1 MPWYKSQLDE
11 VIRLEVERDR
21 MRLWTPVKRL
31 LSWSRYDIA
40 DDIEID
46 EDDDPGKWNSFWCL
60 SFFPFAYLFSWG
72 YYLCSPCIVDVI
84 QGVQP
89 STLEDLGMPRQRDP
103 DALPPRN
110 VFDWA
115 MSILYYAAASCA
127 HGNVLFALKAG
138 IFSVALCL
146 PSFIKSSSTFAYGK
160 W

>member
-1 MPWYKSQLDE
+1 M
-11 VIRLEVERDR
+11 
-21 MRLWTPVKRL
+21 
-31 LSWSRYDIA
+31 
-40 DDIEID
+40 
-46 EDDDPGKWNSFWCL
+46 
-60 SFFPFAYLFSWG
+60 
-72 YYLCSPCIVDVI
+72 I

-115 MSILYYAAASCA
+115 MSVLYYAAASCA

-160 W
+160 WILFFIHSKTLISFSCLENRFVWGMWVSIACEYGLKRTLILVSWGSFRSPDLEGTQHSHWRPVSSVHLLVVC